1 MCVSVRARVCVVGAR
16 VNPCDDGEEEAEAEA
31 TLCV

>member
-1 MCVSVRARVCVVGAR
+1 MCVSVCVVGAR
-16 VNPCDDGEEEAEAEA
+16 ANACVDGEEVAEVEA